1 MIQPL
6 RYREGETNAVNQ
18 LPPSNCVDGNSDWPL
33 VVVVPVLNLINREC
47 FYIFVKPD
55 FQYEERQ
62 HAHAQPMGSNSALAR
77 LQLLHLKPKST
88 LFDTNCDEHGMF
100 VSYP

>member
-33 VVVVPVLNLINREC
+33 VVVVPVVNLINREC

-55 FQYEERQ
+55 FQYEERH
-62 HAHAQPMGSNSALAR
+62 HAYAQPMGGSNGSNSALAR

-88 LFDTNCDEHGMF
+88 LFGKL
-100 VSYP
+100 S